1 MRVVVVGAGLA
12 GLSAARELAA
22 AGHQVTV
29 FDRGRSPGGRLATRR
44 IGAATLDHGAQFFT
58 VRSDEFASFVQPHL
72 DSGLVM
78 EWCRGFDTP
87 GDGYPRYIVRGGMNA
102 LAKELALGLDVRCST
117 LVFAIRPGSAAS
129 GAAWD
134 VALDDG
140 TSVPTD
146 ALVVTCPLPQS
157 YSLLVSAEVALAPE
171 LITTDYDKTLAL
183 LVVLDRQPNIA
194 EPGGLMNP
202 CPTLSFV
209 VDNQR
214 KGVSSIPAVT
224 AHASASWSDTYWKEP
239 TATTVDAMLREVQPF
254 VANAGVIDVQLKRWR
269 FATPQ
274 TIWTEQ
280 CWVAAESAGP
290 LVLAGDAFA
299 GPRIEGAVLSGR
311 AASANLLSHGT

>member
-22 AGHQVTV
+22 AGHAVTI
-29 FDRGRSPGGRLATRR
+29 FDKGRSPGGRLATRR
-44 IGAATLDHGAQFFT
+44 IGSATLDHGAQFFT
-58 VRSDEFASFVQPHL
+58 VRSDEFASFVQPHR

-87 GDGYPRYIVRGGMNA
+87 GDGHPRYMVRGGMNA
-102 LAKELALGLDVRCST
+102 LAKELAMGLDVRCDT
-117 LVFAIRPGSAAS
+117 LVFAIRPGSAAT

-134 VALDDG
+134 VGLDDG
-140 TSVPTD
+140 TSVPAD

-157 YSLLVSAEVALAPE
+157 YSLLVSAEVALPAE
-171 LITTDYDKTLAL
+171 LTSTDYDKTLAL
-183 LVVLDRQPNIA
+183 LVVLDRAPDVA
-194 EPGGLMNP
+194 EPGGVMNP
-202 CPTLSFV
+202 CSMLSFV

-214 KGVSSIPAVT
+214 KGVSSTPAIT
-224 AHASASWSDTYWKEP
+224 AHASAAWSDQHWKEP
-239 TATTVDAMLREVQPF
+239 IADTVDAMLDELQPF
-254 VANAGVIDVQLKRWR
+254 VAGAGVVQVQLKRWR

-274 TIWTEQ
+274 TIWTER

-311 AASANLLSHGT
+311 AAATSLLSLGT